1 MHGTTNCKVSLVGP
15 KPTDDSVLWLCEGE
29 WDAMACWEAT
39 KGKQNVLAMT
49 GASSF
54 PQHCIELVQNRD
66 VRVIMDH
73 DKAGFDGG
81 QRLFRMLQ
89 HSCSRLRFVH
99 WPSDTK
105 KGYDF
110 RDCYLELGDKAIEH
124 ILPMMEPLPP
134 GIDSETEESLKVK
147 VPTGP
152 GLSPGEVETRFRKWL
167 RMPNT
172 DSLHVL
178 YGSVLANRLDGDP
191 IWLFL
196 VAPPG
201 SLKTELI
208 MSMADAPLIVT
219 TTSLTP
225 HVLISGFPSAGGG
238 DPSLIP
244 KLNGK
249 VLTIKD
255 FTTILS
261 MPMTKRDEL
270 FGYLRDAYD
279 GECEQYFGNGIHRKY
294 KSRFGIIGGV
304 TPVIE
309 QSASQATVLGE
320 RFLKYRM
327 PVELDR
333 LNQGHLTVTR
343 AIGNVG
349 KETGMRKALRE
360 ISNLVLDLGVK
371 GPPLVSNVMRDR
383 LAYLAIWVSILR
395 GVVSREKYS
404 GQVEYKPTI
413 EAGTRL
419 GKQLTKLAMG
429 IALFRHQDRVNES
442 IYELVTEVAKS
453 TCPDRVEEVV
463 KHLYLRGREEFTDT
477 KQIAQWVRLPSQ
489 TVTAVLQDLELLR
502 IVTKD
507 GATSGG
513 HWRLSATMLRMMR
526 PLGLYKREGLW
537 RSAKIKA
544 SRKSK

>member
-1 MHGTTNCKVSLVGP
+1 MAKKKKKTRTKAKIDASKTFEQHGVEFNREVGDQAIGVCPFCASQKFYVNKDNGRFDCKVCGVNGGHWKFLNLIIPFNQDAFKGRVVRKLAKDRGLQSKTFRDWGVGWNGSQYTFPVDACGKLMDLRHCYLGGKMHGTTNCKVSLVGP

-255 FTTILS
+255 FTTS
-261 MPMTKRDEL
+261 
-270 FGYLRDAYD
+270 
-279 GECEQYFGNGIHRKY
+279 
-294 KSRFGIIGGV
+294 S
-304 TPVIE
+304 
-309 QSASQATVLGE
+309 
-320 RFLKYRM
+320 
-327 PVELDR
+327 
-333 LNQGHLTVTR
+333 TR
-343 AIGNVG
+343 
-349 KETGMRKALRE
+349 
-360 ISNLVLDLGVK
+360 
-371 GPPLVSNVMRDR
+371 
-383 LAYLAIWVSILR
+383 
-395 GVVSREKYS
+395 S
-404 GQVEYKPTI
+404 GQVD
-413 EAGTRL
+413 
-419 GKQLTKLAMG
+419 
-429 IALFRHQDRVNES
+429 F
-442 IYELVTEVAKS
+442 
-453 TCPDRVEEVV
+453 
-463 KHLYLRGREEFTDT
+463 
-477 KQIAQWVRLPSQ
+477 
-489 TVTAVLQDLELLR
+489 
-502 IVTKD
+502 
-507 GATSGG
+507 ATSVTN
-513 HWRLSATMLRMMR
+513 S
-526 PLGLYKREGLW
+526 
-537 RSAKIKA
+537 
-544 SRKSK
+544 